1 MTTDQHDTD
10 FKPPHSSSP
19 SDHVLNEL
27 EVYGYRPLN
36 DEPDQRPLPESDA
49 VTGAIADIFDALP

>member
-1 MTTDQHDTD
+1 MTTDHDDTD
-10 FKPPHSSSP
+10 FEPPHSSSP

-27 EVYGYRPLN
+27 EVYDYRPLN